1 MPASDAVHVPLGLL
15 AELTHRCPL
24 GCPYCSNPL
33 ALDRRHEDG
42 EHWIELGIF
51 PSRFLAQEALER
63 HVGDGDDDASSY
75 RLRKV

>member
-1 MPASDAVHVPLGLL
+1 MSGGGHQWALRGATSSGEKL
-15 AELTHRCPL
+15 ATR
-24 GCPYCSNPL
+24 GSTRY